1 MNINKLKKKKYIY
14 PALAVLLV
22 VAMTGGVLL
31 GDSQKVHAQK
41 ASLPGIEKIVMNN
54 SSDTPFTILE
64 VLPDKKDAKLGYL
77 VGGEEP
83 VDDSGRSLRDMPNK
97 AERTYRTDQVKAI
110 PDGLSEAV
118 SYEPYSEGEE
128 IGVQSSSSSKK
139 SMIKATTEEAT
150 GETSTEATEETTQE
164 ATTETSEKI
173 TEETSQT
180 VTETE
185 AVSEAATQGSIDAE
199 ARLESVEQFVAME
212 EYMAPNTPEAK
223 TPTKVE
229 ESVQEIEEKESTEAD
244 TQTIDETT
252 QETTQETTEENTTQ
266 ATSETV
272 TITTTEETTT
282 EPVLFSIYSLSQVT
296 CDHVINV
303 CGQFVKDTG
312 KGDYKQNIAADIYD
326 QCTGEDLTQAKID
339 GVVLYRQ
346 YQSVYKDAY
355 GTYSLHL
362 KPLAEDTVMPRR
374 FSDTSEY
381 YNYQY
386 FAAKQA
392 ADENYSNFSDGD
404 YIFKMSAGGE
414 LTFFGKAVNDN
425 GTMRLKQDGQSG
437 FYTLAESETAGDFY
451 SVHEAQGSDSGSQL
465 YYLDVETLSEYS
477 ATNGYRVDTGFQE
490 VGPDDYEA
498 LTESDICF
506 IRKSDEA
513 EFSFNE
519 AGGEDYRFVADY
531 AMQPRSSFQYNG
543 GFTNKEWLKQYVFD
557 LNSDEEYKNMV
568 INVVPVT
575 VEELNNYD
583 LTDVDLIYFS
593 GIGTGTGAADLST
606 DKAQTILSG
615 VLDNKVPVIF
625 NRSIYSAA
633 ETANL
638 INLTKLSVC
647 LLQDNLA
654 SIPLQNE
661 VPSLDAI
668 DDAKLTSLKTTIRK
682 AMNSDAGELSYVNQS
697 LFINDDTPKGTGK
710 GIADSDFQTV
720 FSDAKVTYGFA
731 AVIEEIKSENFY
743 LKAAGKTELIAE
755 SVSKATAI
763 RYIINYGSQRH
774 VVVKST
780 LNVLDLEPYDP
791 SAYCEDG
798 TLVSGLDARYTDK
811 GVSKIQT
818 DSIFIDPDTY
828 TLSKDWLITNI
839 ATQMKDQS
847 DQLSFDMMGT
857 KEFIGKQTDLNAT
870 YDMIYIGM
878 DTSVMNTKQDYYSK
892 TKLDDTVYNDSSMN
906 GLVYTHV
913 GDLGPVYLAGSN
925 NGSRMSGND
934 ITTDKLRELKEYV
947 EAGYAVLLSDE
958 FFTDT
963 STAKNMIINKDKL
976 DQSSNLYKFINDVV
990 LLKQD
995 GTYKYFGQ
1003 NVNVK
1008 KNLEVP
1014 EDKADTATYNA
1025 ALETFTK
1032 YLNLSKLIINYDPDT
1047 DVPTA
1052 YNKDGGHQYLAQE
1065 TDGTYQLRYKFSLT
1079 DDAAVSMQDSNYNCL
1094 LYLDANAD
1102 GRFQADE
1109 QLDGLTIVDEN
1120 DSTASPTYE
1129 TIDGVER
1136 AVYHL
1141 TTDHTY
1147 RVSRQVP
1154 EGYNGFL
1161 SWKLVLA
1168 QNNRIFSDSTGE
1180 RSVIRK
1186 AITGYCAIAA
1196 QAQKPTI
1203 KVLQIQSTKSGHA
1216 TTRFDFNDDKMK
1228 ALYSSLNDFAIEVD
1242 TISSYDFVGKGTG
1255 YYEYLTGYDM
1265 IILGFDDCYQFYGYN
1280 TSYEIR
1286 ATLAIRKY
1294 ALSGRSVMFTHD
1306 LNSDD
1311 FTWEDQGTSLWGFYA
1326 NKYLRDVQ
1334 GMDRYGYV
1342 QNKVDT
1348 TFNPYVGSFASK
1360 ANEYQYN
1367 SVYDSAASDGNTLDS
1382 TGVLEGISNFANSRN
1397 DLNSI
1402 LYAGDFIYAE
1412 TARKASK
1419 VCKVNYLSNTEDSYT
1434 ATSEVTAQNHG
1445 QITQYPFLIPDTFD
1459 IANTHSQ
1466 YLQLNLDTDSLDNIT
1481 GDDITVWYTISGGT
1495 LANGSKYTST
1505 SSNDQYFKTSAN
1517 DARNNFYIYNKGN
1530 ITYTGCGHSRGE
1542 YEDHERKLFVNTMV
1556 AAYNAG
1562 IHPPVAAYKEKPF
1575 YGSAD
1580 VTNIYLPYDK
1590 QLDADNDDTTDN
1602 SGDYPQKQLTVN
1614 FRVVNKNLK
1623 NNAKPVSAR
1632 YYVEVSS
1639 SSAYDVHIG
1648 SQYLKEITPLEGTFK
1663 RVAQDGT
1670 QTVAVSDKL
1679 TNFTLYTAKFDI
1691 SSILRSMKL
1700 DNNASLNFYVRMG
1713 IDNLKADKE
1722 QTNLDSNESLSQLKV
1737 VKTELMELK

>member
-22 VAMTGGVLL
+22 VSMTGGVLI

-54 SSDTPFTILE
+54 SSDAPFTILE
-64 VLPDKKDAKLGYL
+64 VLSDKKDAKFGYL

-97 AERTYRTDQVKAI
+97 AERTYRTNQVKDI
-110 PDGLSEAV
+110 PEGLSDAV

-128 IGVQSSSSSKK
+128 IEVQSNSLSKN
-139 SMIKATTEEAT
+139 SIKQVTTQEAS

-164 ATTETSEKI
+164 ATAET
-173 TEETSQT
+173 TEEITQET
-180 VTETE
+180 TQEIETE
-185 AVSEAATQGSIDAE
+185 AASEAATQESIDAE
-199 ARLESVEQFVAME
+199 ARLESVEQFVAMK
-212 EYMAPNTPEAK
+212 EYMAPNTPEEK
-223 TPTKVE
+223 TPTTVE
-229 ESVQEIEEKESTEAD
+229 ESVQATEENESTEAD
-244 TQTIDETT
+244 TQTIEETT

-266 ATSETV
+266 ATSETA
-272 TITTTEETTT
+272 TTTTEETTT
-282 EPVLFSIYSLSQVT
+282 EPVLFSIYSLSQIT

-303 CGQFVKDTG
+303 CGQFVEDTG
-312 KGDYKQNIAADIYD
+312 NGDYKQNAAADIYEE
-326 QCTGEDLTQAKID
+326 CTGEDITQAKID

-346 YQSVYKDAY
+346 YRSLYKDAS

-362 KPLAEDTVMPRR
+362 KPLAQDTVMPRR

-392 ADENYSNFSDGD
+392 ADESFSNFSDGD

-425 GTMRLKQDGQSG
+425 GTMRLTQDGQTG
-437 FYTLAESETAGDFY
+437 FYSLGESETVDDFY

-465 YYLDVETLSEYS
+465 YYLDVETLSDNS
-477 ATNGYRVDTGFQE
+477 ATNGYRMDTGFQE
-490 VGPDDYEA
+490 VGPEDYDA
-498 LTESDICF
+498 LTESDICY
-506 IRKSDEA
+506 IKKSDEA
-513 EFSFNE
+513 EYSFNQE
-519 AGGEDYRFVADY
+519 GGEDYRFVADY

-543 GFTNKEWLKQYVFD
+543 GFTNKEWFKQNVFD
-557 LNSDEEYKNMV
+557 LNSDEEYSNMV
-568 INVVPVT
+568 IKVVPVT
-575 VEELNNYD
+575 VDELNTYD
-583 LTDVDLIYFS
+583 LTDVDMIYFS
-593 GIGTGTGAADLST
+593 GIGTVDVTT
-606 DKAQTILSG
+606 EKAQEILAG
-615 VLDNKVPVIF
+615 VLDNNLPVVF
-625 NRSIYSAA
+625 NRSIYPAA
-633 ETANL
+633 ETATL
-638 INLTKLSVC
+638 SNLTKLSVC

-654 SIPLQNE
+654 NIPLLNE
-661 VPSLDAI
+661 VPSLDTI
-668 DDAKLTSLKTTIRK
+668 DATKLSSLKKTIRK
-682 AMNSDAGELSYVNQS
+682 AMNNDTGELSYVNQS
-697 LFINDDTPKGTGK
+697 LFINDDTATGTSK
-710 GIADSDFQTV
+710 GIADSDFSTL
-720 FSDAKVTYGFA
+720 FSDGKVTYGFA
-731 AVIEEIKSENFY
+731 PVIEEIQSENFY
-743 LKAAGKTELIAE
+743 LKAAGKTEMIAE

-791 SAYCEDG
+791 SPYCEDG
-798 TLVSGLDARYTDK
+798 TLISGLDTRYTNNK
-811 GVSKIQT
+811 VNKIET
-818 DSIFIDPDTY
+818 DSIFIDTSKY

-839 ATQMKDQS
+839 ATQMKDHS
-847 DQLSFDMMGT
+847 DQLAFDMMGT

-878 DTSVMNTKQDYYSK
+878 DTSVMNTERNGK
-892 TKLDDTVYNDSSMN
+892 TKTDNTIYNDDDMD
-906 GLVYTHV
+906 GLVYSHM
-913 GDLGPVYLAGSN
+913 GDIGPIN
-925 NGSRMSGND
+925 NANRLSGND

-958 FFTDT
+958 FFRFDT
-963 STAKNMIINKDKL
+963 GHVSTAQNMIINEEKL
-976 DQSSNLYKFINDVV
+976 DKSSNLYKFINEVV
-990 LLKQD
+990 LLKQN

-1003 NVNVK
+1003 NVNIK
-1008 KNLEVP
+1008 KNLQIP
-1014 EDKADTATYNA
+1014 KDKSETETYNST
-1025 ALETFTK
+1025 LEIFAK
-1032 YLNLSKLIINYDPDT
+1032 YLNLSKLVVNYDPET

-1052 YNKDGGHQYLAQE
+1052 YNKNGEQQYLTQE
-1065 TDGTYQLRYKFSLT
+1065 ADGTFQLRYKFSLT

-1094 LYLDANAD
+1094 LYIDANAD

-1120 DSTASPTYE
+1120 DSAASPTYE
-1129 TIDGVER
+1129 TVDGVER

-1186 AITGYCAIAA
+1186 ALTGYCAIAA
-1196 QAQKPTI
+1196 QSQKPTI
-1203 KVLQIQSTKSGHA
+1203 KVLQIQSTKDNKAKTS
-1216 TTRFDFNDDKMK
+1216 FDFNDDQMK
-1228 ALYSSLNDFAIEVD
+1228 ALYSSLNDFSIEVE
-1242 TISSYDFVGKGTG
+1242 TISSYDFANKGAKA
-1255 YYEYLTGYDM
+1255 YEFLTNYDM
-1265 IILGFDDCYQFYGYN
+1265 VILGFDDCYYFYGSSEEN
-1280 TSYEIR
+1280 GILS
-1286 ATLAIRKY
+1286 TLAIRKY
-1294 ALSGRSVMFTHD
+1294 ALSGRSILFTHD
-1306 LNSDD
+1306 LNSSDL
-1311 FTWEDQGTSLWGFYA
+1311 TWEGDQNSSLWGFYA

-1342 QNKVDT
+1342 EKQVDT
-1348 TFNPYVGSFASK
+1348 AFNPYVGKYTSAD
-1360 ANEYQYN
+1360 NEYKYD
-1367 SVYDSAASDGNTLDS
+1367 SVYDSAALDGDTYDS
-1382 TGVLEGISNFANSRN
+1382 TGVLEGMGNFTNLRN
-1397 DLNSI
+1397 DESYTIYDN
-1402 LYAGDFIYAE
+1402 YYAE
-1412 TARKASK
+1412 TAREAAK
-1419 VCKVNYLSNTEDSYT
+1419 VAKVNYLSTSKSRISK
-1434 ATSEVTAQNHG
+1434 SEVTAQNQG
-1445 QITQYPFLIPDTFD
+1445 QITQYPFLIPDTFN
-1459 IANTHSQ
+1459 IANTHPQ
-1466 YLQLNLDTDSLDNIT
+1466 YQQLNLDTNCLDSIT
-1481 GDDITVWYTISGGT
+1481 DDDITVWYTISGGL
-1495 LANGSKYTST
+1495 LANGSDYTSAST
-1505 SSNDQYFKTSAN
+1505 NDQYYKASAN
-1517 DARNNFYIYNKGN
+1517 DSRNYFYIYNKGN
-1530 ITYTGCGHSRGE
+1530 VTYTGCGHSDSSS
-1542 YEDHERKLFVNTMV
+1542 YEDDDLERKLFVNTMV
-1556 AAYNAG
+1556 AAYNSG
-1562 IHPPVAAYKEKPF
+1562 THPPLAVYKEKPF

-1580 VTNIYLPYDK
+1580 VTSIYLPYDK

-1623 NNAKPVSAR
+1623 NNAKPVSAK

-1691 SSILRSMKL
+1691 SSVLSSIKL
-1700 DNNASLNFYVRMG
+1700 ENNASLNFYVRMG
-1713 IDNLKADKE
+1713 LDDLKTDKE